1 VEPLVGSKPMVT
13 QVAGGTIPPMPSQD
27 EPYLVCDLL
36 LFIATS
42 SEKMAL
48 KEAAR
53 QLELPLEGKHVEG
66 VGSFRTMR
74 SIGPNRVNVFET
86 DMGPFGYRGSAAT
99 AMRAMS
105 VTSATGIIQLGMAF
119 GAYPTLQNIGDVLVS
134 SSIVTYDFRT
144 MREVPGGNPP
154 YEADYADPKNPTP
167 RFEARESL
175 LNLFA
180 NAADDPGG
188 DFRVHV
194 GTFLSG
200 GARIQSASYRNH
212 LLRSVPSGDRPFVGG
227 EMEGVG
233 LPPANVD
240 PAWILVKGISDF
252 ADGADPGTFPERRA
266 TACNNSVGFVLRTLT
281 KLTEKLQ

>member
-1 VEPLVGSKPMVT
+1 
-13 QVAGGTIPPMPSQD
+13 MPRPDD
-27 EPYLVCDLL
+27 EHLICDLL
-36 LFIATS
+36 LLVATS
-42 SEKMAL
+42 SEKKAIR
-48 KEAAR
+48 EAAD
-53 QLELPLEGKHVEG
+53 QLGLELTGKHVQG
-66 VGSFRTMR
+66 IGSFKTMGQV
-74 SIGPNRVNVFET
+74 GPNGVNVFET
-86 DMGPFGYRGSAAT
+86 EMGPFGHKGSAAT

-105 VTSATGIIQLGMAF
+105 VTGATGIIQIGMAF
-119 GAYPTLQNIGDVLVS
+119 GAYPTLQRVGDVLVS
-134 SSIVTYDFRT
+134 SSIVAYDYRT
-144 MREVPGGNPP
+144 VRDLPGQTPP
-154 YEADYADPKNPTP
+154 YENDYADPNNPTP
-167 RFEARESL
+167 RFDARQSL

-200 GARIQSASYRNH
+200 GARIQSASYRDH

-252 ADGADPGTFPERRA
+252 ADGADPDLFPERRA
-266 TACNNSVGFVLRTLT
+266 LACTNAAGFVLRTLA

>member
-1 VEPLVGSKPMVT
+1 
-13 QVAGGTIPPMPSQD
+13 MPAPDD
-27 EPYLVCDLL
+27 EHLICDLL
-36 LFIATS
+36 LFVATS
-42 SEKMAL
+42 SEKKAL
-48 KEAAR
+48 REAAE
-53 QLELPLEGKHVEG
+53 QVGLPLIGKHVKG
-66 VGSFRTMR
+66 VGSFKTMGPV
-74 SIGPNRVNVFET
+74 GPNRINVFESE
-86 DMGPFGYRGSAAT
+86 MGPFGHKGSAAT

-105 VTSATGIIQLGMAF
+105 VTGATGIIQIGMAF
-119 GAYPTLQNIGDVLVS
+119 GAYPSLQNVGDVLVS
-134 SSIVTYDFRT
+134 SSIVAYDFRT
-144 MREVPGGNPP
+144 VRDRPGQTPP
-154 YEADYADPKNPTP
+154 YENDYADPNNPTP
-167 RFEARESL
+167 RFDSRESL

-200 GARIQSASYRNH
+200 GARIQSATYRDH

-252 ADGADPGTFPERRA
+252 ADGADPNSFPARRA
-266 TACNNSVGFVLRTLT
+266 MACNNAAGFVLRTLA
-281 KLTEKLQ
+281 KLTDKLQ

>member
-1 VEPLVGSKPMVT
+1 M
-13 QVAGGTIPPMPSQD
+13 
-27 EPYLVCDLL
+27 
-36 LFIATS
+36 
-42 SEKMAL
+42 
-48 KEAAR
+48 
-53 QLELPLEGKHVEG
+53 EG
-66 VGSFRTMR
+66 VGSFKTMG

-99 AMRAMS
+99 AMRAMR
-105 VTSATGIIQLGMAF
+105 VTGATGIIQLGMAF
-119 GAYPTLQNIGDVLVS
+119 GAYPTLQNIADVLVS

-144 MREVPGGNPP
+144 VREVAGGDPP
-154 YEADYADPKNPTP
+154 YEADYADPSNPTP
-167 RFEARESL
+167 RFEASESL

-188 DFRVHV
+188 DFCVHV

-200 GARIQSASYRNH
+200 GARIQSANYRDH

-240 PAWILVKGISDF
+240 PAWIMVKGISDF
-252 ADGADPGTFPERRA
+252 ADGADPDSFPDRCKGVQQFRRICASHADEPNREA
-266 TACNNSVGFVLRTLT
+266 TIGIMPSFDDIFEAGRDASSHPKLRFWKQQKAQATVSDVRCELRRPRDLLGYKPA
-281 KLTEKLQ
+281 KLYVHF

>member
-1 VEPLVGSKPMVT
+1 MG
-13 QVAGGTIPPMPSQD
+13 
-27 EPYLVCDLL
+27 
-36 LFIATS
+36 
-42 SEKMAL
+42 
-48 KEAAR
+48 
-53 QLELPLEGKHVEG
+53 
-66 VGSFRTMR
+66 

-86 DMGPFGYRGSAAT
+86 HMGPFGYGGSAST

-105 VTSATGIIQLGMAF
+105 VTRATGIIQLGMAF
-119 GAYPTLQNIGDVLVS
+119 GAYPTLQAIGDFVVS
-134 SSIVTYDFRT
+134 SSIVAYDYRT
-144 MREVPGGNPP
+144 VREAPGGNPP
-154 YEADYADPKNPTP
+154 YKADYADPNNPTP

-194 GTFLSG
+194 GMLLSG
-200 GARIQSASYRNH
+200 GARIQSASYRDY
-212 LLRSVPSGDRPFVGG
+212 LLRFVPSGDRPFVGG

-252 ADGADPGTFPERRA
+252 ADGADPDSFPARRA
-266 TACNNSVGFVLRTLT
+266 MACNNAAGFVLRTLT